1 MRPPH
6 LAAVGRG
13 RWLLISRHLLGQKAL
28 QEVRAGT
35 EGVCDGAG
43 PGRGG
48 NVPGE
53 QAGALLCRRAA
64 ESLSQT
70 APAERGRCELLN
82 SGERVAAAPPG
93 AHPGCGQ
100 CRHPALPSGTHRREA
115 AQPHSLLTPPHPPP
129 SHPQDDWS
137 PLRPHRAGSLVVP
150 VDGGAVDEP
159 AAWASSGLSNQ
170 ELLNLRS

>member
-1 MRPPH
+1 MSCQHMAQEPVRKALGDGELKHGPPH
-6 LAAVGRG
+6 LAAMGWG
-13 RWLLISRHLLGQKAL
+13 WWLLISRHLLGQKAL

-64 ESLSQT
+64 ESLSQA

-82 SGERVAAAPPG
+82 SGERVAAAPPEG
-93 AHPGCGQ
+93 SPGLWAVQASSSALWHSQEGGCTAPQPAHPSSSS
-100 CRHPALPSGTHRREA
+100 PFA
-115 AQPHSLLTPPHPPP
+115 PP
-129 SHPQDDWS
+129 
-137 PLRPHRAGSLVVP
+137 G
-150 VDGGAVDEP
+150 
-159 AAWASSGLSNQ
+159 
-170 ELLNLRS
+170 